1 MTTHAPTVFVS
12 YSHKDEDWKDLLVT
26 HLGVLRD
33 QGMLRIWQDRHI
45 EAGADWHTNIQEAM
59 QLASIA
65 VLLISANSLTSDYIL
80 NDEVPPL
87 LERRRDEDV
96 RIFPVIAEPC
106 AWQAV
111 GWLRQMNLRPAE
123 GRPLSSGDENQV
135 NADLAAL
142 TSEIYLLIKSADA
155 AASPRQKFVA
165 PDSGNVEIGRLPV
178 TGREM
183 FGRDLELEMLGPLTK
198 MVVGDKITRA
208 SSYTLLRRTEV
219 DPELEVRKLLSH

>member
-1 MTTHAPTVFVS
+1 
-12 YSHKDEDWKDLLVT
+12 
-26 HLGVLRD
+26 
-33 QGMLRIWQDRHI
+33 
-45 EAGADWHTNIQEAM
+45 IQEAM
-59 QLASIA
+59 KSASMA
-65 VLLISANSLTSDYIL
+65 VLVITANSLTSEYIL

-87 LERRRDEDV
+87 LERRRGEGV

-111 GWLRQMNLRPAE
+111 GWLKQMNLRPTD
-123 GRPLSSGDENQV
+123 GRPLSSGDETQV

-155 AASPRQKFVA
+155 AASPQQKFVA

-183 FGRDLELEMLGPLTK
+183 
-198 MVVGDKITRA
+198 
-208 SSYTLLRRTEV
+208 
-219 DPELEVRKLLSH
+219 